1 MEDLDMSDV
10 SQTFKVD
17 TEKGEIKDAEL
28 LNVISNNDKEY
39 AVYSIDNGD
48 ETSNLYAS
56 RIVID
61 ENGKTKLIDL
71 EDNAEKVAIIEKI
84 KEMLN
89 K

>member
-1 MEDLDMSDV
+1 MSDV
-10 SQTFKVD
+10 NQTFKVE

-39 AVYSIDNGD
+39 AVYSIDNSD

-89 K
+89 KYKKR

>member
-1 MEDLDMSDV
+1 MSDIN
-10 SQTFKVD
+10 QIFKVETD
-17 TEKGEIKDAEL
+17 KGEIKDAEL
-28 LNVISNNDKEY
+28 LNISSNNNNEY

-56 RIVID
+56 KIIID
-61 ENGKTKLIDL
+61 ENGKTKLVDL
-71 EDNAEKVAIIEKI
+71 EDNSEKVAIIEII

>member
-1 MEDLDMSDV
+1 MSDIN
-10 SQTFKVD
+10 QIFKVETD
-17 TEKGEIKDAEL
+17 KGEIKDAEL
-28 LNVISNNDKEY
+28 LNIISNNNNEY

-56 RIVID
+56 KIIID
-61 ENGKTKLIDL
+61 ENGKTKLVDL
-71 EDNAEKVAIIEKI
+71 EDNSEKVAIIEII

>member
-1 MEDLDMSDV
+1 MSDIN
-10 SQTFKVD
+10 QIFKVETD
-17 TEKGEIKDAEL
+17 KGEIKDAEL
-28 LNVISNNDKEY
+28 LNIISNNNNEY

-56 RIVID
+56 KIMID
-61 ENGKTKLIDL
+61 ENGKTKLVDL
-71 EDNAEKVAIIEKI
+71 EDNSEKVAIIEII

>member
-1 MEDLDMSDV
+1 MSDV
-10 SQTFKVD
+10 NQTFKVE

-39 AVYSIDNGD
+39 AVSSIDNGD